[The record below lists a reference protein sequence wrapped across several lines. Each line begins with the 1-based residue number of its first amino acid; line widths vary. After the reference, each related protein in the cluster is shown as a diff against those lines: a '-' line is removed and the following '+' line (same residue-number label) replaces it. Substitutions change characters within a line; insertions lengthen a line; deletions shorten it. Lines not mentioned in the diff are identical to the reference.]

1 MGIDLL
7 SIEPTKISSDLAS
20 KFILI
25 YGESKVGKTSF
36 ATQIPNSLLLAFE
49 QGYHA
54 LNGVMA
60 VDIDKW
66 STFKDVVRQL
76 GKEEVKDKYQCV
88 VVDTATI
95 AYSMCEQFI
104 CATNGVKSIGEIGY
118 GKGYAE
124 TKHEFAQSF
133 QKIAQMGYGI
143 VFISHAE
150 KRIVTDSQDNEIK
163 VLSPD
168 LQKRAA
174 QVIEP
179 MVDIMGMIDCVV
191 YDDGTSE
198 RWLYT
203 RKTPTIMAGSRWK
216 YLDPKIPFGYN
227 ELIDAIDRAIAKEVE
242 DGAQVTNE
250 KVVIKSEELDYN
262 AIRAEAE
269 KLWKELVGANEK
281 NAQLIIEKAAEIFGH
296 EVRLSEI
303 TASQVEP
310 FNMLLMEMRE
320 MAK

>member
-1 MGIDLL
+1 L
-7 SIEPTKISSDLAS
+7 
-20 KFILI
+20 
-25 YGESKVGKTSF
+25 KVGKTSF

-66 STFKDVVRQL
+66 STFKDIIRQL
-76 GKEEVKDKYQCV
+76 GKEEVKAKYSCV

-95 AYSMCEQFI
+95 AYDYCEQFI

-124 TKHEFAQSF
+124 TKHEFATAF
-133 QKIAQMGYGI
+133 QQIAQMGYGI

-150 KRIVTDSQDNEIK
+150 KRVITDSQDNEIK

-191 YDDGTSE
+191 HDDGTSE

-203 RKTPTIMAGSRWK
+203 RKTPTVMAGSRWR
-216 YLDPKIPFGYN
+216 YLDAKIPFGYK
-227 ELIDAIDRAIAKEVE
+227 ELIDAIDRAISKEVE
-242 DGAQVTNE
+242 NGAEVTNE
-250 KVVIKSEELDYN
+250 KVAIVTEELDYK
-262 AIRAEAE
+262 AIRKEAE
-269 KLWKELVGANEK
+269 KLWKELVAEDNN
-281 NAQLIIEKAAEIFGH
+281 NAQLIIEKATEIFGH

-303 TASQVEP
+303 TESQVEP
-310 FNMLLMEMRE
+310 FSMLLNEMRE